1 MNKKGFEMSFAW
13 IFAIIVGAFILF
25 LAVLMITK
33 VSDNQNYSNDLKGAK
48 EITVLADNF
57 ELGYETSSI
66 STIKMPTNSRLYLNC
81 DANNLFGKQELI
93 LRSELYDQWSE
104 TGKGIKSENKYFFL
118 EEPLES
124 RGLIVFSRVFEFP
137 FKVATLSYFLPV
149 DEEYC
154 FIDPPSDVERELE
167 KNNITNFKMEA
178 CSSKSTKICFNPLGG
193 EDCDT
198 IVIFNSNEGT
208 VQKNLEE
215 VDSKK
220 VYYEGFS
227 LMFAAILSDSE
238 IYECQLQRLM
248 LRTNYL
254 IELYLGKATYDQGND
269 CSTNQRN
276 PLEQLNQELSFFE
289 DSSDLPNLA
298 STVEILESNSRGG
311 GCQLW

>member
-66 STIKMPTNSRLYLNC
+66 STIEMPTNSRLYLNC
-81 DANNLFGKQELI
+81 NARGVFGEQELI

-104 TGKGIKSENKYFFL
+104 TGNGIKSENKYFFL

-124 RGLIVFSRVFEFP
+124 RGLVAFSRVFEFP

-149 DEEYC
+149 DKEYC
-154 FIDPPSDVERELE
+154 FIDPPREVKEELE
-167 KNNITNFKMEA
+167 KNNLTNFKIEDSIA
-178 CSSKSTKICFNPLGG
+178 DCNAKSTKICLNSD
-193 EDCDT
+193 EASCDA
-198 IVIFNSNEGT
+198 IVYPDF
-208 VQKNLEE
+208 V
-215 VDSKK
+215 KK
-220 VYYEGFS
+220 GSERIYYEGFS

-248 LRTNYL
+248 LRTNSL